1 MIFNGLLYVVLNY
14 QSFVVHSKVGELE
27 GDTNLW
33 LFIKVHRLLL
43 GLLDI
48 VPFGFLIDDQLFLMS
63 QNERDEVLLRIVQ
76 Q

>member
-1 MIFNGLLYVVLNY
+1 MILNSLFYVVLNY
-14 QSFVVHSKVGELE
+14 QSLVVHTEVGELE

-33 LFIKVHRLLL
+33 LFVKVHRLLL

-48 VPFGFLIDDQLFLMS
+48 VPFGFLIGDQLFLMS